1 MAEQGRVP
9 PYGMGERVRAHRT
22 ASKEAVLTLALFI
35 GAILVGLVLRTPTPT
50 PADYC
55 AGPNHVTITT
65 DHAQTILN
73 APECK

>member
-1 MAEQGRVP
+1 MRLN
-9 PYGMGERVRAHRT
+9 RA
-22 ASKEAVLTLALFI
+22 ASKEAALTLALFI
-35 GAILVGLVLRTPTPT
+35 GAIPVGLALRTPTPA

-55 AGPNHVTITT
+55 TSGNHVTITT

>member
-1 MAEQGRVP
+1 MR
-9 PYGMGERVRAHRT
+9 RHSRAT
-22 ASKEAVLTLALFI
+22 LKGVALNLVLVVA
-35 GAILVGLVLRTPTPT
+35 AILVGLALRTPEPA

-55 AGPNHVTITT
+55 TAGNHVTITT